1 MSNSHTSITTADV
14 AEVVSGQLQQLFS
27 HQRHGVK
34 RLAGVLQ
41 CGLSKAEKLLRG
53 DMAPT
58 SADLIN
64 LLREFDDD
72 FAESILRALTGKAL
86 GPTDRGRALQL
97 AKLLQV
103 RADELRQ
110 LAGDEATP
118 HDRSDFRSRRQ
129 T

>member
-1 MSNSHTSITTADV
+1 MSNFHTIRTSDV
-14 AEVVSGQLQQLFS
+14 AEVVSGHLQQAFARE
-27 HQRHGVK
+27 RHAVK

-97 AKLLQV
+97 AQLLQS

-110 LAGDEATP
+110 LAGDEATQ
-118 HDRSDFRSRRQ
+118 HDRSNFRGHKR